1 MRSRQRPSPTKVGL
15 VDAFSIAFICT
26 GNRFRS
32 VLAQAFVRRLTEG
45 LPVTT
50 ESFGTLE
57 LDGAPPLAEAIEL
70 GRACGVD
77 VTGYVTRCVSRAS
90 LSEVDLVV
98 GFEATH
104 VRHAVVDAGAAR
116 ERSFTMRELV
126 RFLEEGAVT
135 PQDDDIVEKA
145 RKAVRATAAAH
156 TGQRLSDETPD
167 PLGASWNV
175 YRDTAAEV
183 RDLSLRLVKA
193 LFDVSDPSAL
203 PELPEKAAR
212 RALLWRR

>member
-1 MRSRQRPSPTKVGL
+1 
-15 VDAFSIAFICT
+15 VDVFSIAFICT

-32 VLAQAFVRRLTEG
+32 VLAAAFVRRLTDG

-50 ESFGTLE
+50 ESFGTLD
-57 LDGAPPLAEAIEL
+57 LDGAPPLREAVEL

-77 VTGYVTRCVSRAS
+77 VTGHVTRCVSGAS

-98 GFEATH
+98 GFEAAH

-126 RFLEEGAVT
+126 SLLESGAVT
-135 PQDDDIVEKA
+135 PALDDVVERA
-145 RKAVRATAAAH
+145 REAVRAAAALRAE

-167 PLGASWNV
+167 PLGASSNV
-175 YRDTAAEV
+175 YRDTAAEI
-183 RDLSLRLVKA
+183 RDLSLRLVSA
-193 LFDVSDPSAL
+193 LFDVSEARAL
-203 PELPEKAAR
+203 PELPVKAAR

>member
-1 MRSRQRPSPTKVGL
+1 
-15 VDAFSIAFICT
+15 VDTFSIAFICT

-32 VLAQAFVRRLTEG
+32 VLAEAFVRRLTDG

-50 ESFGTLE
+50 ESFGTLD
-57 LDGAPPLAEAIEL
+57 LDGAPPLPEAVAL
-70 GRACGVD
+70 ARGCGVD
-77 VTGYVTRCVSRAS
+77 VTGHVTRCVSGAS
-90 LSEVDLVV
+90 LAAVDLVV
-98 GFEATH
+98 GFEGVH

-126 RFLEEGAVT
+126 GLLEEGAVA
-135 PQDDDIVEKA
+135 PQRDDAVERA
-145 RKAVRATAAAH
+145 REGVRAAAALRATAE

-167 PLGASWNV
+167 PLGAPWNV

-183 RDLSLRLVKA
+183 RDLSLRLVRS
-193 LFDVSDPSAL
+193 LFDVSDASAL
-203 PELPEKAAR
+203 PELPTKAPR